1 MDKAASATYVMD
13 MKELLRTNDPTVI
26 AFASALLNSEDIPF
40 FEFDVNMSVLE
51 GSIGI
56 MPRRLMVAD
65 RDLFIA
71 EAVMRDA
78 QIDLGRD

>member
-1 MDKAASATYVMD
+1 MDKDASASYVRI

-26 AFASALLNSEDIPF
+26 ALATALLDSEDITV
-40 FEFDVNMSVLE
+40 FEFDVNMSILE

-71 EAVMRDA
+71 EAIMRDA
-78 QIDLGRD
+78 EIDLGR